1 MNMLKSASLIV
12 CLLVVGCSSKDEKPT
27 EASAA
32 APAVAKVDT
41 AWMDDYEPR
50 LREAIKD
57 SRFELER
64 RDNLLVITA
73 PVDSSFNPDRPGM
86 LLPVTLGPIT
96 RVAKLV
102 EKDSKAA
109 VVILGHADS
118 TGSDAINRTISR
130 ERAGAVAA
138 IFRLSGLKHDRL
150 RIRGMGSDKPRAA
163 NDSKDGRALN
173 RRVEM
178 LLTQQVSLLAT
189 VAEYNDRTAT
199 PALRPRPR
207 RLLSPRPPRAKN
219 SSTVTAS
226 SDGPFQARLLL
237 R

>member
-12 CLLVVGCSSKDEKPT
+12 CLMVVGCSSKDEEPT
-27 EASAA
+27 EAAAA

-118 TGSDAINRTISR
+118 TGSDEINRTISR

-189 VAEYNDRTAT
+189 VAEYNDPTAT
-199 PALRPRPR
+199 ATATAAVAAPAAATQVAV
-207 RLLSPRPPRAKN
+207 AK
-219 SSTVTAS
+219 TAK
-226 SDGPFQARLLL
+226 GEK
-237 R
+237 

>member
-189 VAEYNDRTAT
+189 VAEYNDPTAT
-199 PALRPRPR
+199 PAAPAAATQVAV
-207 RLLSPRPPRAKN
+207 AK
-219 SSTVTAS
+219 TAKS
-226 SDGPFQARLLL
+226 EK
-237 R
+237 

>member
-27 EASAA
+27 EAAAA

-189 VAEYNDRTAT
+189 VAEYNDPTAT
-199 PALRPRPR
+199 PAAPATATQVAV
-207 RLLSPRPPRAKN
+207 AK
-219 SSTVTAS
+219 TAKS
-226 SDGPFQARLLL
+226 EK
-237 R
+237 